1 MYASSVA
8 KSCSTLFESMDC
20 NPAGSVHGI
29 LQARILER
37 TAICYSRGSSR
48 PRDQTHVS
56 CAPTLTGRFFT
67 TTPPGHLGN
76 PLCLAVGLKK
86 DYLLDNSRG
95 MTVSS
100 WWQIKLYVSLPWPG
114 VCSPLRCE
122 SEVLNWAIHPQPMS
136 HLPLPFHHLPV
147 WGSGPSATCWGR
159 YRPSIHNVY
168 IVWELSFHPKQKAL
182 AAWL

>member
-37 TAICYSRGSSR
+37 IAICYSRGSSR

-95 MTVSS
+95 NHDSIILMTNQVVRFAPVAWSLLTPAMWERSSKLGHSPPAYVSS
-100 WWQIKLYVSLPWPG
+100 SPAFPSSSCAGLWPE
-114 VCSPLRCE
+114 CHMLR
-122 SEVLNWAIHPQPMS
+122 
-136 HLPLPFHHLPV
+136 
-147 WGSGPSATCWGR
+147 
-159 YRPSIHNVY
+159 
-168 IVWELSFHPKQKAL
+168 
-182 AAWL
+182 